1 MGRYIDKIKERLEP
15 ALRPVEKPPTIEE
28 VLKHVSTRGVLRGPV
43 DWAFP
48 AWMLYV
54 EYATQEIIK
63 TFRLSEDEKRQ
74 LLHFRDI
81 MKKLLLKAWIQTKEK
96 LKAVYKAIKNGTYR
110 IEGDRLYAPDGWMYM
125 GKTFYIHINGISAS
139 TRFPDVLKLPEEKI
153 KLLQIGWR
161 ASDETEAK
169 MRPSMSTSQ
178 PWQVFAWAVV
188 RNGALYIRVDRVI
201 LTREGVSVVIRMIA
215 RSWKQKWSK
224 DEAITLVMNHFKHGE
239 WTPLFTMWL
248 GDGEAN
254 NNATLRGKYV
264 VIASKEPKKIGKP
277 IGRYEAVIASGTEA
291 FAKLRDAAGVYGTL
305 LDALRSHKWNYI
317 KMLADDAPNKKTRN
331 NGTKAEPDIKPV
343 PIEKIDEKMRQ
354 HKTTTKPEPKKLTTP
369 HRKLGIVAV
378 AGLIMHL
385 RLVSG
390 RGGSLLAEYYT
401 KDIKKALEAIDKLKA
416 AGFRPNIIKSSAS
429 YVVYISTTDLLKLAE
444 EDDAVRRAVA
454 LYLAEKAENG
464 TPRQREI
471 AEKILKRHPLFNL
484 SISFCFFKV
493 AIAVSQGCTPSRRG
507 PTSRRSRGADGWT
520 GCWGGRY

>member
-1 MGRYIDKIKERLEP
+1 MWSKIKQRLEL
-15 ALRPVEKPPTIEE
+15 ALRPAEPPTLEE
-28 VLKHVSTRGVLRGPV
+28 VLEEVSTRGVSRGPV
-43 DWAFP
+43 DWVFP

-54 EYATQEIIK
+54 EYAAQRITEAFQLTEEE
-63 TFRLSEDEKRQ
+63 RRQ
-74 LLHFRDI
+74 LLDFRDT
-81 MKKLLLKAWIQTKEK
+81 MKQLLREAWVQTMER
-96 LKAVYKAIKNGTYR
+96 LTTLYKAVAEGTYR
-110 IEGDRLYAPDGWMYM
+110 VEGKRLYAPNDWVYV
-125 GKTFYIHINGISAS
+125 GKTFYIHINGISTS

-153 KLLQIGWR
+153 ELFQIGWR

-188 RNGALYIRVDRVI
+188 RNGTLYIRVDTVN

-215 RSWKQKWSK
+215 RSWRERWSK
-224 DEAITLVMNHFKHGE
+224 DEAVTLVLNHFKHGE

-277 IGRYEAVIASGTEA
+277 IGRYEAVSGTEA

-305 LDALRSHKWNYI
+305 LDALKSHKWNYI
-317 KMLADDAPNKKTRN
+317 KMLADNPNKETRN

-343 PIEKIDEKMRQ
+343 SIEKIDEKMRQ

-369 HRKLGIVAV
+369 HRKPGIVAV

-401 KDIKKALEAIDKLKA
+401 KDIKKALEAIDKLKT
-416 AGFRPNIIKSSAS
+416 AGFRPNIIKSSAG

-444 EDDAVRRAVA
+444 EDETIRKAIA
-454 LYLAEKAENG
+454 LYLTEKVKNG

-471 AEKILKRHPLFNL
+471 AEKILKRDPLF
-484 SISFCFFKV
+484 SISQRLSASLKL
-493 AIAVSQGCTPSRRG
+493 PSL
-507 PTSRRSRGADGWT
+507 
-520 GCWGGRY
+520 

>member
-1 MGRYIDKIKERLEP
+1 MWSKIKQRLEL
-15 ALRPVEKPPTIEE
+15 ALRPAEPPTLEE
-28 VLKHVSTRGVLRGPV
+28 VLEEVSTRGVSRGPV
-43 DWAFP
+43 DWVFP

-54 EYATQEIIK
+54 EYAAQRITEAFQLTEEE
-63 TFRLSEDEKRQ
+63 RRQ
-74 LLHFRDI
+74 LLDFRDT
-81 MKKLLLKAWIQTKEK
+81 MKQLLREAWVQTMER
-96 LKAVYKAIKNGTYR
+96 LTTLYKAVAEGTYR
-110 IEGDRLYAPDGWMYM
+110 VEGKRLYAPNDWVYV
-125 GKTFYIHINGISAS
+125 GKTFYIHINGISTS

-153 KLLQIGWR
+153 ELFQIGWR

-188 RNGALYIRVDRVI
+188 RNGTLYIRVDTVN

-215 RSWKQKWSK
+215 RSWRERWSK
-224 DEAITLVMNHFKHGE
+224 DEAVTLVLNHFKHGE

-305 LDALRSHKWNYI
+305 HDALKSHKWNYI
-317 KMLADDAPNKKTRN
+317 KMLADNPNKKTRN
-331 NGTKAEPDIKPV
+331 NGAKAEPDIKPV
-343 PIEKIDEKMRQ
+343 SIEKMRQ
-354 HKTTTKPEPKKLTTP
+354 HKTITKPEPKKLTTP
-369 HRKLGIVAV
+369 HRKPGIVAV

-401 KDIKKALEAIDKLKA
+401 KDIKKALEAIDKLKT
-416 AGFRPNIIKSSAS
+416 AGFRPNIIKSSAG

-444 EDDAVRRAVA
+444 EDETIRKAIA
-454 LYLAEKAENG
+454 LYLTEKVKNG

-471 AEKILKRHPLFNL
+471 AEKILKRDPLF
-484 SISFCFFKV
+484 SISQRLSASLKL
-493 AIAVSQGCTPSRRG
+493 PSL
-507 PTSRRSRGADGWT
+507 
-520 GCWGGRY
+520 

>member
-1 MGRYIDKIKERLEP
+1 MRRGVYQIMELNEIKQRLEL
-15 ALRPVEKPPTIEE
+15 ALRPAKPPTLEE
-28 VLKHVSTRGVLRGPV
+28 VLEQVSTHGVLRGPV
-43 DWAFP
+43 DWVFP
-48 AWMLYV
+48 AWATYV
-54 EYATQEIIK
+54 DYATRRITE
-63 TFRLSEDEKRQ
+63 TFRLSEEERGT
-74 LLHFRDI
+74 LLNFRDT
-81 MKKLLLKAWIQTKEK
+81 MKRLLLETWMQAKEK
-96 LKAVYKAIKNGTYR
+96 LTTLYKAVAEGTYKL
-110 IEGDRLYAPDGWMYM
+110 EGKRLYAQSDWMYV
-125 GKTFYIHINGISAS
+125 GRTFYIHINGISVS
-139 TRFPDVLKLPEEKI
+139 TRFPDMLKLPEEKI
-153 KLLQIGWR
+153 ELLQIGWR

-188 RNGALYIRVDRVI
+188 RNGALYIRVDTVN

-215 RSWKQKWSK
+215 RSWRQRWNK
-224 DEAITLVMNHFKHGE
+224 DEAITLVINHFKHGE

-291 FAKLRDAAGVYGTL
+291 FAKLRDVAGVYGTL
-305 LDALRSHKWNYI
+305 LDALKSHKWNYI
-317 KMLADDAPNKKTRN
+317 KMLADPNKKTRN

-343 PIEKIDEKMRQ
+343 SIEKIDEKMRQ

-369 HRKLGIVAV
+369 HRRHGIVAV

-416 AGFRPNIIKSSAS
+416 ARFRPNIIKSSAG

-444 EDDAVRRAVA
+444 EDDAARRAVA
-454 LYLAEKAENG
+454 LYLAERVKNG

-471 AEKILKRHPLFNL
+471 AEKILRRHPLFHR
-484 SISFCFFKV
+484 SICV
-493 AIAVSQGCTPSRRG
+493 E
-507 PTSRRSRGADGWT
+507 D
-520 GCWGGRY
+520 